1 MNNMFEKLNV
11 VCASPMCRDKASKG
25 DFCMDCAEGERWQR
39 IKQTRENL
47 GLMSSKATGTL
58 PMDVQET
65 IHANREKRAEKAR
78 LAESCSPEQLQM
90 HLDYIT
96 EEN

>member
-1 MNNMFEKLNV
+1 MSNMFEKLNV
-11 VCASPMCRDKASKG
+11 VCASPMCRDKATEG
-25 DFCMDCAEGERWQR
+25 DFCMDCIEGERWQR
-39 IKQTRENL
+39 IKQTRESL

-78 LAESCSPEQLQM
+78 LAEMCDVSQLQM
-90 HLDYIT
+90 HLDYMGG
-96 EEN
+96 N